1 MTVMINEVAWSGT
14 AASSNDE
21 WIELHNPGPTPI
33 DLDGWVLSDGGDVN
47 IHLRGTLP
55 AYGFFLLERTDDT
68 TILDLPADQI
78 YTGALGNSGESLEL
92 FDPSGS
98 AIDTA
103 PGFGGVGRDAQG
115 NAIGGTPR
123 QPNAVDLPKPTAT
136 SVPSRLVIN
145 EVLIRPHYDWE
156 GTGGVSPDDEF
167 IELYNAGDLPVRLL
181 GWMLDDV
188 EAAGSKPYLLQD
200 TVLPA
205 YGFLTFFRS
214 RTNVDLNDS
223 GDTVRLLDP
232 DGRVVDQTSFLKV
245 RASNLSYGRLPD
257 GGHHLRYGL
266 WPTAGLPNQLFIES
280 KLPLPILDDFTCPA
294 GHLRPLLFRFP
305 DHPLAR
311 LHASTPLFVCP

>member
-1 MTVMINEVAWSGT
+1 MALNVLRTRLPGATGNIQFVRSRTRQPPGLYSLVRFASGR
-14 AASSNDE
+14 S
-21 WIELHNPGPTPI
+21 
-33 DLDGWVLSDGGDVN
+33 VLTLSRKGGG
-47 IHLRGTLP
+47 R
-55 AYGFFLLERTDDT
+55 
-68 TILDLPADQI
+68 
-78 YTGALGNSGESLEL
+78 NS
-92 FDPSGS
+92 PSGVKLES
-98 AIDTA
+98 ALA
-103 PGFGGVGRDAQG
+103 P
-115 NAIGGTPR
+115 
-123 QPNAVDLPKPTAT
+123 K
-136 SVPSRLVIN
+136 S
-145 EVLIRPHYDWE
+145 
-156 GTGGVSPDDEF
+156 
-167 IELYNAGDLPVRLL
+167 
-181 GWMLDDV
+181 
-188 EAAGSKPYLLQD
+188 
-200 TVLPA
+200 

-232 DGRVVDQTSFLKV
+232 DGRVVDQTSYLKV